1 MIEPIE
7 EKLFVQENTVAQ
19 FIFTVRSTVSGQIM
33 PLVASDDWE
42 FYIKPSRSIS
52 DTDPSV
58 VLLTRDAG
66 DFTFQDNSIMV
77 GELTIPALAIPT
89 AALKWYRLD
98 VITSVG
104 RQTAKFGNLVIQ
116 DV

>member
-19 FIFTVRSTVSGQIM
+19 FIFTVRNTITGQTLPLTSG
-33 PLVASDDWE
+33 DEWE
-42 FYIKPSRSIS
+42 FFIKPSRQSG
-52 DTDPSV
+52 DTDTSV
-58 VLLTRDAG
+58 VKLTRSGG
-66 DFTFQDNSIMV
+66 DVTFQDSSIMI
-77 GELTIPALAIPT
+77 GELTIPANAIPL